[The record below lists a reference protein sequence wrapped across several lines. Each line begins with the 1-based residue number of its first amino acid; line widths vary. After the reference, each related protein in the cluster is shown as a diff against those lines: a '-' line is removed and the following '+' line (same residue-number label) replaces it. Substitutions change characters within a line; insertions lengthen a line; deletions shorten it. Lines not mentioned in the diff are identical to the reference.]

1 MLCAHFCLSQ
11 ELVCIDVKQWF
22 VWFYVH
28 ISVCLR
34 SSYVLNIKQRRRKT
48 SCADYYASEWIVFEE
63 PSVCSLL
70 EGNNWIWIVFEELGV
85 CSLLEG
91 NNWIWIVFEEPILE
105 SNNWIWIVF
114 EELSVC
120 SLLEGNNWIW
130 IVFEE
135 LGVCSLLES
144 NNWIWIVF
152 EEPSV
157 VRFLRVTI
165 GFKDQCG
172 ICSR

>member
-1 MLCAHFCLSQ
+1 MCTFLSVSGARMYWCKTVIFMILCAHFCLSQ

-34 SSYVLNIKQRRRKT
+34 ISYVLNIKQRRRKT
-48 SCADYYASEWIVFEE
+48 SCADYYASVWIVFEE
-63 PSVCSLL
+63 PSV
-70 EGNNWIWIVFEELGV
+70 F
-85 CSLLEG
+85 
-91 NNWIWIVFEEPILE
+91 
-105 SNNWIWIVF
+105 
-114 EELSVC
+114 